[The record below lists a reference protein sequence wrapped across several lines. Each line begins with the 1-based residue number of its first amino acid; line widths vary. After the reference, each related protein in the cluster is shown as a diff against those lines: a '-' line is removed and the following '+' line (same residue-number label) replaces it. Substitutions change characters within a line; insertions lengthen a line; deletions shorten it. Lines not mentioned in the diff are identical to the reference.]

1 MPALYI
7 YRWDNESRSMKIV
20 ARELKWYYFLE
31 AFLLSVLLI
40 LMASVGPST
49 FISIY
54 STEKQ
59 YDGHSVTLGT
69 NRVVHIREKVLVC
82 LAVAGRLGEL
92 TG

>member
-1 MPALYI
+1 
-7 YRWDNESRSMKIV
+7 MKIV